1 MESLTKNR
9 QGFETLQRL
18 TERAYGADQVP
29 NNTDAVSELGH
40 GWFNVAYK
48 ITLNNGDVK
57 VLKVAP
63 AIEVLSHEVGAMQTE
78 WAAIEL
84 IQKETDVPVAPVD
97 FKDDSLELIDVPY
110 FFMPFIEGDDIGEL
124 GDAVSEDDIAHYTE
138 EVGALNR
145 TLNHIT
151 GPGFGPLLDPHYDN
165 WVDAYRHF
173 FEGTLHDGEKR
184 NVQLGSFD
192 YGTMR
197 EILDEFVP
205 QLAEVTTPHYIEQD
219 MWPKAVIFKDGK
231 PLAHIDHE
239 RAIFGDPMLEAGF
252 VFMDIPAFGN
262 SEAFNK
268 GYGKT
273 EFTESERARR
283 QLYTLHLAIIMVV
296 ESEYRGF
303 DEPDHLAFVNNNL
316 DDMMARFGHTK

>member
-9 QGFETLQRL
+9 QSFETLQRL
-18 TERAYGADQVP
+18 VERAYGAEQVP
-29 NNTDAVSELGH
+29 TDPSSISELGH

-57 VLKVAP
+57 ALKVAP
-63 AIEVLSHEVGAMQTE
+63 AVEVLSHEVGAMQTE

-84 IQKETDVPVAPVD
+84 IQRETDVPVAPID

-110 FFMPFIEGDDIGEL
+110 FFMPFIKGDDIGEMGADL
-124 GDAVSEDDIAHYTE
+124 SAEDIAHYTE

-145 TLNHIT
+145 KLNEIT
-151 GPGFGPLLDPHYDN
+151 GPGFGPLLDPRFAN

-173 FEGTLHDGEKR
+173 FEGSLADGERR
-184 NVQLGSFD
+184 NVPLGDWD
-192 YGTMR
+192 YNTMR
-197 EILDEFVP
+197 EIFDTFVP
-205 QLAEVTTPHYIEQD
+205 VLSEVTVPRFIEQD

-239 RAIFGDPMLEAGF
+239 RAIFGDPILEAGF
-252 VFMDIPAFGN
+252 VFTIIPAFGN
-262 SEAFNK
+262 AEAFNR

-273 EFTESERARR
+273 EFTESEYRR
-283 QLYTLHLAIIMVV
+283 RLLYTLHLAIIMVV

-303 DEPDHLAFVNNNL
+303 DEPEHLEFVQANL
-316 DDMMARFGHTK
+316 RSMMAQIGYTS